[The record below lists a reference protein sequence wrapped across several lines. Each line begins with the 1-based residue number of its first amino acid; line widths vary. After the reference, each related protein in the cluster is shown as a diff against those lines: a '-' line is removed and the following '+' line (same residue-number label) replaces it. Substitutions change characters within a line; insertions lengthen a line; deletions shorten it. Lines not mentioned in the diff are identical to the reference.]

1 MARHAKQQHF
11 SKSTPTDTCHQR
23 GIYDQYS
30 KLRVKEEIGSDNRV
44 VSERELNG
52 QSFSL
57 CVSVCVG
64 LHLWFSF
71 PAVETVWTLYLV
83 ALRFQVLQLKLE
95 GTDILSQEY
104 SHIKWSLF
112 TVRSSMLT
120 SAWRWIMG
128 RKRL

>member
-1 MARHAKQQHF
+1 MISNEGRN
-11 SKSTPTDTCHQR
+11 T
-23 GIYDQYS
+23 
-30 KLRVKEEIGSDNRV
+30 VGSDNRV

-52 QSFSL
+52 QSFSVCV
-57 CVSVCVG
+57 CVSVAS
-64 LHLWFSF
+64 WFSC